1 MSLLRPTNEFARGS
15 GVSPVAPAAGGWIT
29 ISNGDLTAVQGSYT
43 GFALSASPTAF
54 ENRIAIAEA
63 HDSMNTH
70 LTVATAASIYYDT
83 GIALSTLLNYKGVI
97 ASIRMECDMDSTFN
111 GWADT
116 AGSFTVGPFVG
127 NNAPATAGIGLF
139 GGFTLNKQFANRIF
153 NLNLG
158 RFGTDASVTSTA
170 TLSPAYDQAND
181 RYETCQLALT
191 GRPTGTAA
199 SPTFSFVSA
208 DLGHEFYDASATRTI
223 GTDTWST
230 KYATNKSAT
239 GNLIIGAMFT
249 QEDRGT
255 PLAKTFDFDLRYL
268 LEFVS

>member
-1 MSLLRPTNEFARGS
+1 MSITNIFNPATGGTTPTA
-15 GVSPVAPAAGGWIT
+15 AAAAGGWTT
-29 ISNGDLTAVQGSYT
+29 ISNGDLTAVAGSYT

-54 ENRIAIAEA
+54 ENRIAIAQA
-63 HDSMNTH
+63 HDPINNH
-70 LTVATAASIYYDT
+70 LTLSTAASVYIDT
-83 GIALSTLLNYKGVI
+83 GVALTSLLNYKGVI
-97 ASIRMECDMDSTFN
+97 VSIRVECDMDSSFS
-111 GWADT
+111 GWSDT
-116 AGSFTVGPFVG
+116 AGSFTIGPFVG

-139 GGFTLNKQFANRIF
+139 GGMTLNKGFANRVF

-158 RFGTDASVTSTA
+158 KFGTDTKVTSTA

-181 RYETCQLALT
+181 KYETCQLALT
-191 GRPTGTAA
+191 GRPTGTNA

-255 PLAKTFDFDLRYL
+255 PSAKTFDFDLRYL